1 MTAAPSDHSALSYVR
16 SLGLLTW
23 HALAQLV
30 RAPTHSRRGDARR
43 RLARGWLVLVACC
56 AVAILILMAAFDVGA
71 ISLMPPR
78 GTASLWPVR
87 VFTDLA
93 KATYVLRGLGLLLL
107 LILLVAAALRGT
119 RRAIALGIG
128 LRVEFLLLSV
138 LLPMLAG
145 EVIKGVVG
153 RGRPFV
159 GGAAN
164 SFNYSH
170 FAWTEAFA
178 SFPSGHA
185 IVAFALVIAVP
196 AVWPRLHIA
205 MWIYAVLIAISRVV
219 LLAHHPSDVV
229 AGALVGIVGA
239 MFVRY
244 WFASRHLIFV
254 IGSDGTIRPRAGPSF
269 RRLKGVAQRPLA
281 P

>member
-1 MTAAPSDHSALSYVR
+1 MSAASADRSAPGYVR
-16 SLGLLTW
+16 NLGSLTW
-23 HALAQLV
+23 HGLAQLL
-30 RAPTHSRRGDARR
+30 RAPTHSRKEDARR
-43 RLARGWLVLVACC
+43 RLARSWLVLAASC
-56 AVAILILMAAFDVGA
+56 ALAIILLMATLDVSA

-87 VFTDLA
+87 AFTDLA
-93 KATYVLRGLGLLLL
+93 KAAYVLRVLGFAMLA
-107 LILLVAAALRGT
+107 ILLVAAALRGT
-119 RRAIALGIG
+119 RRALALGIG
-128 LRVEFLLLSV
+128 LRVEFLLLAV
-138 LLPMLAG
+138 FVPILVG

-159 GGAAN
+159 GGGAN
-164 SFNYSH
+164 AFNYSH
-170 FAWTEAFA
+170 FAWTEAYA

-185 IVAFALVIAVP
+185 IVAFALAVAVS
-196 AVWPRLHIA
+196 AVWPRLRVA
-205 MWIYAVLIAISRVV
+205 MWIYAILIAISRVV

-269 RRLKGVAQRPLA
+269 RRLKGVAQRRLA

>member
-1 MTAAPSDHSALSYVR
+1 LSAAPSDPSAPGYVR
-16 SLGLLTW
+16 HLGSLTW
-23 HALAQLV
+23 HGLAQLF
-30 RAPTHSRRGDARR
+30 RAPTHSRRDDARR
-43 RLARGWLVLVACC
+43 RLARGWLVLTACC
-56 AVAILILMAAFDVGA
+56 AVAIVILMTAFDVGT

-87 VFTDLA
+87 AFTDLA
-93 KATYVLRGLGLLLL
+93 KGAYVLRALGIALLAIL
-107 LILLVAAALRGT
+107 LIAAALRGT
-119 RRAIALGIG
+119 RRALALGIG
-128 LRVEFLLLSV
+128 LRVAFVLLSV
-138 LLPMLAG
+138 LLPILIG

-159 GGAAN
+159 GGAADA
-164 SFNYSH
+164 FNYSH

-185 IVAFALVIAVP
+185 IVAFALAIAVP
-196 AVWPRLHIA
+196 AVWPRLRIA

-229 AGALVGIVGA
+229 AGALLGIVGA
-239 MFVRY
+239 MLVRY

-254 IGSDGTIRPRAGPSF
+254 IGSDGAIRPRAGPSF
-269 RRLKGVAQRPLA
+269 RRLKGVAQRRAA